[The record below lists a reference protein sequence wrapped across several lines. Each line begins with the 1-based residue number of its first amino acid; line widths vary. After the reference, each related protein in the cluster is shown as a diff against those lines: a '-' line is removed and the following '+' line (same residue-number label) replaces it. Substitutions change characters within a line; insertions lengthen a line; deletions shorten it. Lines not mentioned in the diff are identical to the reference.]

1 MAALSVNIEVGEEEK
16 EKMESKSEAVAE
28 KERMKPWEQHAGV
41 INMPRFDYN
50 APSALLHHSHSG
62 FLITC
67 SIKREKS
74 ATKEAMSILEKVSF
88 TLPCLHSYHAILV
101 FLLLEVLLFLVMGVL
116 YAESYNSGSSE
127 SLERSDENESA
138 KKRRILTDE
147 TSVKCD
153 EDVKSESII
162 DEISGGPAKDDC
174 QSLSKADA
182 AVERGFV
189 LSLVKLTGS
198 GLVLLTFP
206 RENPSVTADI
216 VSNIF
221 QCLESGILKSP
232 LWCHRIFP
240 IQATCLLIEKELRAV
255 VSKLVLQFINDK
267 QNKLAQPIK
276 FAVGYNRRG
285 IEETCMK
292 NLKGNPKDSDPF
304 PMLDRSKCFDVVA
317 SAIKDAVPESAVDLK
332 TPELSVLVEL
342 LPLSG
347 VPNGS
352 LVAAV
357 SVLPQN
363 LVSVKPR
370 LCIKPLISDANARNR
385 S

>member
-1 MAALSVNIEVGEEEK
+1 MAALSVSIEVGEEEK
-16 EKMESKSEAVAE
+16 EKMESKSEAAAE
-28 KERMKPWEQHAGV
+28 KEKMKPWEQHAGV

-74 ATKEAMSILEKVSF
+74 ATKEAMSILEK
-88 TLPCLHSYHAILV
+88 
-101 FLLLEVLLFLVMGVL
+101 

-174 QSLSKADA
+174 QSLSKAAA

-206 RENPSVTADI
+206 RENPSVTMDI

-240 IQATCLLIEKELRAV
+240 IQATCLLSEKELRAV

-267 QNKLAQPIK
+267 QNKLARPIK

-292 NLKGNPKDSDPF
+292 NLKDNPKDSDPF

-363 LVSVKPR
+363 LKT
-370 LCIKPLISDANARNR
+370 L
-385 S
+385 